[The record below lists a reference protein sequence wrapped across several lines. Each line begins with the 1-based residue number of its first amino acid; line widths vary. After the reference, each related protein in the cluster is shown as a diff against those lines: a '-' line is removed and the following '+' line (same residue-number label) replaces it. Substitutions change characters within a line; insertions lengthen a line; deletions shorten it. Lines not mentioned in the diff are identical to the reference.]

1 MAFIVNSS
9 PGAGLR
15 FEPSATFADAKTA
28 LNHARRLALRG
39 MRSIKV
45 RESESGVIHDMES
58 LQRHISG
65 VDSDGRKE

>member
-39 MRSIKV
+39 MRLIRV
-45 RESESGVIHDMES
+45 RESETGMVYDVAN
-58 LQRHISG
+58 LQRFIAG
-65 VDSDGRKE
+65 ADGSARE